1 MGLFDAIRGLFG
13 GDEGDRSSSNDG
25 ADGTSAGGERD
36 RSRSTGGSDRSEST
50 ERPDRSEST
59 GEGSDRVIEDRSA
72 FGEPDHVPPGCLVG
86 DSVADLREMAD
97 DYAGTWEE
105 FGPTDYS
112 VDSIRGV
119 DEMFASQQERANWLA
134 IELDDG
140 RTGGFAPMAAQPA
153 CYFGEVLIRNYDAE
167 WVLDAD
173 YGWALAFGGETI
185 VNLFGTAHGAL
196 DADPPFVRM
205 HDTFVENYGLD
216 GAPLDPG
223 GERLAERRQSGGV
236 DPGDFDDEAL
246 AEAAESGEP
255 TAEQMREFAEDF
267 VESHA
272 DYDLDYSVE
281 SLSAVDDVFDEH
293 FRTDEF
299 AEATLGGTDDEAS
312 LVLTATVSE
321 AGGYFGEVLRRH
333 SDAEWRRREGD
344 GLKLEFP
351 LDEADVRIDPMAT
364 ASSVVEDDGSFAASY
379 VELTESVD
387 AVEAELDGADG

>member
-1 MGLFDAIRGLFG
+1 
-13 GDEGDRSSSNDG
+13 
-25 ADGTSAGGERD
+25 
-36 RSRSTGGSDRSEST
+36 
-50 ERPDRSEST
+50 
-59 GEGSDRVIEDRSA
+59 VIEDRSA
-72 FGEPDHVPPGCLVG
+72 FGASDHVPPGCLVG

-97 DYAGTWEE
+97 DYADTWGE

-134 IELDDG
+134 IDLDDG

-153 CYFGEVLIRNYDAE
+153 CYFGAVLVRNYDAE

-216 GAPLDPG
+216 GTPLDPS
-223 GERLAERRQSGGV
+223 GERLTERRQSGGV
-236 DPGDFDDEAL
+236 DPEAVDDEAL
-246 AEAAESGEP
+246 SEAAESEEP
-255 TAEQMREFAEDF
+255 TAEQMREFAADF

-281 SLSAVDDVFDEH
+281 SLSVVDDVFDEH

-299 AEATLGGTDDEAS
+299 ADARLGGTDDEAS
-312 LVLTATVSE
+312 IVLTATVSE

-333 SDAEWRRREGD
+333 SDAEWRRREDD

-351 LDEADVRIDPMAT
+351 LGEADVRIDPMAT

-379 VELTESVD
+379 ADLTESVD
-387 AVEAELDGADG
+387 AVRAELDGADG